1 MSMKPNEIKDEEW
14 EEIFELDKRE
24 QIGFCCENM
33 EGIEELKSMAYGV
46 RFDFVSGCPGYVG
59 DVFILLG
66 DGFCAPP
73 VVLHRNYRTNKMEL
87 SKL

>member
-14 EEIFELDKRE
+14 EEIFDLDKNE
-24 QIGFCCENM
+24 HIGFGCDSM

-46 RFDFVSGCPGYVG
+46 RFDFVCGCPGYVG

-66 DGFCAPP
+66 A
-73 VVLHRNYRTNKMEL
+73 
-87 SKL
+87 